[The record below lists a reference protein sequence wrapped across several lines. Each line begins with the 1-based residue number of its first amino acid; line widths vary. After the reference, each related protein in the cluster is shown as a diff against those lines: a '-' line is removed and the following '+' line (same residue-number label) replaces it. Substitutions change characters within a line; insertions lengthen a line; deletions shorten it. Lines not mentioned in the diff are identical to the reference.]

1 MLPFHRVFEQ
11 EKVDW
16 KIKCFRVI
24 KKAQDWKNKS
34 KRLGVNAIKKK
45 KADTKYR
52 HTFKKFRGKGKIAFL
67 VVLRLEDTLAG
78 LCVTHLGQV
87 SRGEDQM
94 GGETRN

>member
-45 KADTKYR
+45 KQTLN
-52 HTFKKFRGKGKIAFL
+52 I
-67 VVLRLEDTLAG
+67 DTL
-78 LCVTHLGQV
+78 LRSLGEKERLKNSTV
-87 SRGEDQM
+87 I
-94 GGETRN
+94 

>member
-45 KADTKYR
+45 KQTLNIE
-52 HTFKKFRGKGKIAFL
+52 TL
-67 VVLRLEDTLAG
+67 LRS
-78 LCVTHLGQV
+78 LGEKERLKNSTV
-87 SRGEDQM
+87 I
-94 GGETRN
+94 

>member
-45 KADTKYR
+45 RQTLN
-52 HTFKKFRGKGKIAFL
+52 I
-67 VVLRLEDTLAG
+67 DTL
-78 LCVTHLGQV
+78 LRSLGEKERLKNSTV
-87 SRGEDQM
+87 I
-94 GGETRN
+94 